1 MVSFLILVLHFNQDL
16 PMIYEQT
23 KKLLSNF
30 KKIRTAD
37 VDNIAEQYLK
47 GGVDVTPLYS
57 HIKESG
63 SILRIYFYVSLK
75 SIASFEKQIEFIEG
89 HFQDFNDWWHV
100 DMLPQ
105 LIRKNKA
112 PSFDF
117 VYDKAKEYV
126 NHSLPFA
133 RRWGY
138 VIFLAGFQKDPAQT
152 KRILDLYHNDDEYYV
167 QMAEAWLLADLAIFN
182 PEEVLKFIAKKPL
195 NYNIIGKGIQKMSD
209 SFRISDEVKQ
219 KAKEL
224 RSLYK

>member
-1 MVSFLILVLHFNQDL
+1 
-16 PMIYEQT
+16 MIYEQT
-23 KKLLSNF
+23 KQLLSKF
-30 KKIRTAD
+30 KKLKTAD
-37 VDNIAEQYLK
+37 VDAIAEQYLK
-47 GGVDVTPLYS
+47 DGVDVTPLYD
-57 HIKESG
+57 HLDEGG

-75 SIASFEKQIEFIEG
+75 SIESFEEQIKFIEE
-89 HFQDFNDWWHV
+89 HFQNLNDWWHV
-100 DMLPQ
+100 DMFPQ

-117 VYDKAKEYV
+117 VYNKAKQYV
-126 NHSLPFA
+126 NHPLPFA

-138 VIFLAGFQKDPAQT
+138 VIFLAGFQKDPTQT
-152 KRILDLYHNDDEYYV
+152 KRILDLYHDDNEYYV

-182 PEEVLKFIAKKPL
+182 PEEVLKYIAEKPL
-195 NYNIIGKGIQKMSD
+195 KYNIVGKGIQKISD

>member
-1 MVSFLILVLHFNQDL
+1 MVLKLDEDFF
-16 PMIYEQT
+16 MIYEQT
-23 KKLLSNF
+23 KQLLSKI
-30 KKIRTAD
+30 KKLRTAD
-37 VDNIAEQYLK
+37 VDSIAEQYLK
-47 GGVDVTPLYS
+47 DGVDVTPLYS

-75 SIASFEKQIEFIEG
+75 SIVSFEKQIEFIEE

-105 LIRKNKA
+105 LIRKNKT

-126 NHSLPFA
+126 NHPLPFA

-152 KRILDLYHNDDEYYV
+152 KKILDLYHDDNEYYV

-182 PEEVLKFIAKKPL
+182 PDEVLKFIAKKPL
-195 NYNIIGKGIQKMSD
+195 NYDIIGKGIQKMSD
-209 SFRISDEVKQ
+209 SFRISDEIKQ

-224 RSLYK
+224 RNLYR